1 MKIFIDSADTSE
13 IKELEDLGVISGI
26 TTNPTLA
33 SKTGKTF
40 KELVNE
46 IREILSEDKIINLE
60 VIAEDFET
68 MVIQGKA
75 LSAIDKR
82 VVVKVPCTKDGIKA
96 CRILTDSGIRVNIT
110 LVFSAMQ
117 ALLAANAG
125 AFFVSPFVGRLDDIS
140 MEGIGVV
147 EDIVKIYKNYKY
159 KTQVLFAS
167 VRSVE
172 HIFQA
177 ALIGVDIITS
187 PYQYI
192 IEMYNHPLTTAGLEK
207 FLEDWNNS
215 KEEFIV

>member
-40 KELVNE
+40 KELVEE

-147 EDIVKIYKNYKY
+147 EDIVIIYKNYKY

>member
-1 MKIFIDSADTSE
+1 MKIFIDSADTEE

-40 KELVNE
+40 VQLIEE
-46 IREILSEDKIINLE
+46 IRGILSKDKIINLE
-60 VIAEDFET
+60 VIATDFET
-68 MVIQGKA
+68 MVTQGKA
-75 LSAIDKR
+75 LANLDER
-82 VVVKVPCTKDGIKA
+82 VVVKVPCTKEGIKA
-96 CRILTDSGIRVNIT
+96 CKKLTEDGVRVNVT

-140 MEGIGVV
+140 MEGEKVV
-147 EDIVKIYKNYKY
+147 EDIVHIYHNYSY

-167 VRSVE
+167 VRSLE
-172 HIFQA
+172 HIYNA
-177 ALIGVDIITS
+177 ALTGVDIVTS
-187 PYQYI
+187 PYQFI
-192 IEMYNHPLTTAGLEK
+192 MDMYNHPLTSAGVDK

>member
-40 KELVNE
+40 KELVEE

-207 FLEDWNNS
+207 FLEDWNDS

>member
-13 IKELEDLGVISGI
+13 IKELENLGVISGI

-40 KELVNE
+40 KELVEE

>member
-40 KELVNE
+40 KELVEE

-192 IEMYNHPLTTAGLEK
+192 IEMYNHPLTAAGLEK

>member
-82 VVVKVPCTKDGIKA
+82 VVVKVPCTKEGIKA
-96 CRILTDSGIRVNIT
+96 CKILTDSGIRVNIT

-192 IEMYNHPLTTAGLEK
+192 IEMYNHPLTAAGLEK